1 MAERKRWSDEVWA
14 FCHASGAISAF
25 RDKETCLAEAER
37 CGREMTVTRLTKAR
51 DQDLQCCQCGAT
63 GLSSDEDGGPECQ
76 LTDGRW
82 TCSSL
87 CYERA
92 IAGRIDLSDPVAVH
106 VNLQL
111 GTIARPDLAQIIH
124 LYGREALTAALG
136 AQIEAG
142 ERLRSAAL
150 PFVIASR
157 LATGAL
163 PIGDRRHLAAI
174 ARLYVGWPQFAAL
187 AEAYQ
192 AGADHG

>member
-37 CGREMTVTRLTKAR
+37 CGREMTVTRLTKVR

-92 IAGRIDLSDPVAVH
+92 IAGGIDLSDPVAVH
-106 VNLQL
+106 VNLL
-111 GTIARPDLAQIIH
+111 CGTIARPNVGQMIH
-124 LYGREALTAALG
+124 LYGRDAVVDALGLQAEDAAAL
-136 AQIEAG
+136 
-142 ERLRSAAL
+142 RAAAAPFAMAVRIARDTL
-150 PFVIASR
+150 PK
-157 LATGAL
+157 
-163 PIGDRRHLAAI
+163 GDRGHLAAI

-192 AGADHG
+192 AGAEHG